1 MDKVDKAISRLREAA
16 LMSDRL
22 YHQPLVIC
30 YSGGKDSEVL
40 LYLAKAAKIRFEVQH
55 SHTTADAPETVR
67 HVRSVFHA
75 LECNGVKATI
85 EYPYYKGQRVSM
97 WSLIPQKRM
106 PPTRLARYCCD
117 VLKESGGKGRF
128 ISTGV
133 RWAESTS
140 RKAKRGKL
148 EVVTRNISKKLILN
162 NDNDEDRRLFESCK
176 LKGKRVVNPIID
188 WTDTDI
194 WDYIEA
200 ERLCLNPIYK
210 CGFSRVGCVGCPMA
224 GRKRVVEFARYPA
237 YRQMYISAFDRM
249 LKERTRAGL
258 PNPNWS
264 SGFDVYHWWMEDGV
278 LPGQVDLLEEY
289 NGK

>member
-40 LYLAKAAKIRFEVQH
+40 LHLAKAAKIPFEVQH

-106 PPTRLARYCCD
+106 PPTRLTRYCCD
-117 VLKESGGKGRF
+117 VLKEHGGKGRF
-128 ISTGV
+128 IATGV

-140 RKAKRGKL
+140 RKTMRGKL
-148 EVVTRNISKKLILN
+148 EVLTRNISKKLILN

-194 WDYIEA
+194 WDCIEA

-224 GRKRVVEFARYPA
+224 GRKRVVGFARYPA

-249 LKERTRAGL
+249 LDARSQAGL
-258 PNPNWS
+258 PNTNWS
-264 SGFDVYHWWMEDGV
+264 SGLDVYHWWVEDGV

-289 NGK
+289 DGR